1 MDFLIDVR
9 SRVLRAGCV
18 ILLGCCARSVL
29 AESLTL
35 EQAWAMAER
44 GNPGLQTIRGR
55 LPAALGEQAEGRALL
70 FNNPQLSVASGP
82 RHIREGAGANGTT
95 YDWSVGLSQTF
106 EIAGQRGARR
116 DATDRIVEAA
126 HQDIEEGRRQ
136 LRADVERR
144 FIEVLS
150 LQTRS
155 AIEERSVA
163 LMDNT
168 VQIVK
173 RRVVVGED
181 SKLDGNLTLV
191 EAERVRNDLAVL
203 QEQLVQTRASLAA
216 LLQISPP
223 GLPEVE
229 GSLEP
234 RPARYRLDELLAA
247 AAQRP
252 GVRALQLK
260 ESAARRR
267 LDLERAARYP
277 DITLGLTQIKEGTL
291 GGQNLISLVSVSIPL
306 PMFKQNDAGIGRAAT
321 ELTQASIE
329 RASAARNAR
338 ADVVALWDRREKLMA
353 RVARLQDLVLPTLE
367 ENQKLSQKS
376 LTSGAIGLSVWI
388 LAQRQV
394 LEGQRE
400 LVEARAALRQVQV
413 DLEAAAGIDG
423 GPPVLPR

>member
-1 MDFLIDVR
+1 MDFLVDVR

-18 ILLGCCARSVL
+18 ILLVCCARPVL
-29 AESLTL
+29 AEPLTL
-35 EQAWAMAER
+35 EQALVIAES
-44 GNPGLQTIRGR
+44 GNPALQAMRAR

-70 FNNPQLSVASGP
+70 FNNPQLSIVGGP
-82 RHIREGAGANGTT
+82 RHIREGAGASGNTN
-95 YDWSVGLSQTF
+95 DWSVSLSQTF

-126 HQDIEEGRRQ
+126 REDIEEGRRQ

-168 VQIVK
+168 VQIVR

-191 EAERVRNDLAVL
+191 EAERVRNELAVL
-203 QEQLVQTRASLAA
+203 QEQMVQARASFAA
-216 LLQISPP
+216 LLQISPS

-234 RPARYRLDELLAA
+234 RTAEYRLDELLEAA
-247 AAQRP
+247 AHRP
-252 GVRALQLK
+252 GIRALQLK

-267 LDLERAARYP
+267 LDLEKAARYP
-277 DITLGLTQIKEGTL
+277 DITLGLTQTKEGTL
-291 GGQNLISLVSVSIPL
+291 SGQNLISTVSVSIPL
-306 PMFKQNDAGIGRAAT
+306 PMFKQNDAGVGRAAT
-321 ELTQASIE
+321 ELRQASIE
-329 RASAARNAR
+329 RTSAERNAR
-338 ADVVALWDRREKLMA
+338 ADVVAFWDRREKLMV
-353 RVARLQDLVLPTLE
+353 RVARLQNLVLPALE
-367 ENQKLSQKS
+367 ENKKLSQKS

-413 DLEAAAGIDG
+413 DLEAAAGIDS